1 MSGKVWDNISDEAK
15 DLVTQLLTYEKD
27 KRISAGEALSHP
39 WIVKMCESE
48 VDSKVA
54 KKALLNL
61 SKFRAEEKIK
71 QATVAYIASQL
82 LSK

>member
-1 MSGKVWDNISDEAK
+1 MSGKVWDAISDEAK
-15 DLVTQLLTYEKD
+15 DLVAKLLTYEKD
-27 KRISAGEALSHP
+27 DRISAGDALSHP

-48 VDSKVA
+48 LDSTVA
-54 KKALLNL
+54 KKALTNL